1 MKRLLSFF
9 VLTFFVKFGFGQVYQ
24 SMPQYGYGPV
34 KRFDI
39 DSSLTIPTTCGVPSL
54 RTNLTKKS
62 AIAFDTCNNRF
73 YFYNAK
79 TSVWDT
85 IKSGAT
91 IDTANKWV
99 NSVTAVDDST
109 IQIVKGTTTSNITI
123 KYVTSARR
131 LITPVYNNTG
141 VTISKGSVIYISGKH
156 SSNLPTIALAKANNE
171 TNSYKTFALVL
182 SDIPTS
188 NSGYVVQA
196 GNIGDLN
203 LPTNTYTDGDILYLS
218 PTVAGGFTT
227 TKPIAPNHIVKLG
240 SVTRAHPTQGSI
252 ELKIENGW
260 QLDEM
265 SDVSIASTPL
275 DSTLLQF
282 SRVDSLWHDVS
293 PTTAIGTRY
302 IKPSDTASMLT
313 NYAKT
318 SAVNLKVNISD
329 TASML
334 TNYAKTSVVNLKLN
348 TSDSSTYFTKYR
360 SDTMRT
366 NLYTNLLRKT
376 DTSTLSTRID
386 LRVKY
391 SDTASMLTNYA
402 KTSLVNTKVN
412 ISDTTSMLTN
422 YAKISAVNLKVNI
435 SDTAS
440 MLTNYAKTSTVNLK
454 LNISDSANML
464 LPYLR
469 KIDTATLSSRINL
482 KQDALTFSTGL
493 TNSSNTVTSNLS
505 TGVNGGQSII
515 GGTAASNNLTLSSTS
530 NATKG
535 KLLFGNSAYDEA
547 NNRLGINTSSP
558 AVSLDLSGNNTTN
571 NSAQFGTFGVQSYGV
586 NNAWIG
592 DNAYYNG
599 TAFVRRSA
607 GYTGLFYFQGNEGQ
621 FRWGTSS
628 TAGSSVTNGSS
639 GFGLISLKTNLDKT
653 FAVGDMPS
661 ASGSYTGANF
671 IVFGSTGNAAINR
684 TTDAG
689 FKLDVNGSV
698 RLSSLYYSA
707 LSTAPTSATATG
719 TTGEIRIDAN
729 YIYICTATNTWKRVA
744 IATW

>member
-1 MKRLLSFF
+1 MNIRFWTKFVLLFF

-79 TSVWDT
+79 TLVWDT
-85 IKSGAT
+85 IKGGAT

-99 NSVTAVDDST
+99 NSVTTVDDST
-109 IQIVKGTTTSNITI
+109 IQIVKGNTTSNITI

-141 VTISKGSVIYISGKH
+141 VTISKGAVIYINGKH
-156 SSNLPTIALAKANNE
+156 SSNLPTIALAKANDE
-171 TNSYKTFALVL
+171 ANSYKTFALVL
-182 SDIPTS
+182 GDISTS
-188 NSGYVVQA
+188 SSGYVVQA

-218 PTVAGGFTT
+218 PTVAGGYTT
-227 TKPIAPNHIVKLG
+227 TKPLAPNHIVKLG

-265 SDVSIASTPL
+265 SDVSIPSVPN
-275 DSTLLQF
+275 DSTLFQF
-282 SRVDSLWHDVS
+282 SRIDSMWHSVS
-293 PTTAIGTRY
+293 PTTAIGSRY
-302 IKPSDTASMLT
+302 IKPSDTASMLI

-329 TASML
+329 TSSML
-334 TNYAKTSVVNLKLN
+334 TNYAKTSEVNLKLN
-348 TSDSSTYFTKYR
+348 TSDSITYFTKYR

-366 NLYTNLLRKT
+366 NIYSAINGKQASGNYLNISDTSTMLSKYLRKT
-376 DTSTLSTRID
+376 DTSS
-386 LRVKY
+386 
-391 SDTASMLTNYA
+391 
-402 KTSLVNTKVN
+402 
-412 ISDTTSMLTN
+412 
-422 YAKISAVNLKVNI
+422 
-435 SDTAS
+435 
-440 MLTNYAKTSTVNLK
+440 
-454 LNISDSANML
+454 
-464 LPYLR
+464 
-469 KIDTATLSSRINL
+469 LSSRINL

-493 TNSSNTVTSNLS
+493 TNSSNTITSNLS
-505 TGVNGGQSII
+505 TGINGGQSII
-515 GGTAASNNLTLSSTS
+515 GGTAASNSLTLSSTS

-698 RLSSLYYSA
+698 RLNSLYYSA
-707 LSTAPTSATATG
+707 LSTAPASATATG